1 MQKKK
6 LLNYLSFAHY
16 ITDQVANILIK
27 YYKSKH
33 LLSSKKKVA
42 SNYELVTQ
50 IDSKIEILARKLI
63 IKRFPKHNI
72 LGEELG
78 KINSQSDFTWII
90 DPIDGTKAFASGIPV
105 FTFLLSLK
113 YKSNYLFGIVDQ
125 PLLNERYWSFS
136 NKSYLN
142 KKIIKTRNCNSFSLA
157 SIAITEPQMFS
168 DYNKIY
174 KNILQNFNFIRWG
187 TDAIGY
193 MRCAEG
199 IIDGVIER
207 NIKIWDIAAIEPII
221 KNAGG
226 VISTWDGKKI
236 GSNDTVCAS
245 GDKKLHQLMVKS
257 LQNYI

>member
-1 MQKKK
+1 MQKNK

-16 ITDQVANILIK
+16 ITDNATKLLIK
-27 YYKSKH
+27 HYKSKN

-42 SNYELVTQ
+42 TSYELVTQ
-50 IDSKIEILARKLI
+50 IDSKIEKLVRKLI
-63 IKRFPKHNI
+63 IKRFPEHNI

-78 KINSQSDFTWII
+78 KVNSRSDFTWII
-90 DPIDGTKAFASGIPV
+90 DPIDGTKAFAAGIPV

-113 YKSNYLFGIVDQ
+113 YRNNYLLGIVDQ
-125 PLLNERYWSFS
+125 PLLNERYWNFD

-142 KKIIKTRNCNSFSLA
+142 KRVIKARKCKSLPEA

-174 KNILQNFNFIRWG
+174 KNFLRKFNFIRWG
-187 TDAIGY
+187 TDALGY

-221 KNAGG
+221 RNAGG
-226 VISTWDGKKI
+226 IISTWDGKKV
-236 GSNDTVCAS
+236 GSNDTICAS
-245 GDKKLHQLMVKS
+245 GDKKLHELMVNS